1 VRAPALVAVTACC
14 LLVATEAA
22 AALFTLT
29 EAQQAEAVRVGER
42 SVTTEVAF
50 DAEWRVQN
58 AAGESLLVITPFYR
72 LALASRNAAFKN
84 EPLKP
89 QDRDKMLL
97 QLQDRV
103 MVWVELHGPREDFAR
118 YYAPRLVLDDQE
130 IVPVFVQNERT
141 GQRRTSGSYLARS
154 VYAFPR
160 GETIT
165 GQSKVVLVIRDPD
178 GKLVSRFN
186 IELGRMR

>member
-1 VRAPALVAVTACC
+1 VRGPVLVVATACW
-14 LLVATEAA
+14 LLAAAPAA

-42 SVTTEVAF
+42 SVTTETAF
-50 DAEWRVQN
+50 DGEWRIQN
-58 AAGESLLVITPFYR
+58 ATGENLLVITPFYR
-72 LALASRNAAFKN
+72 LALASRNATFKN

-89 QDRDKMLL
+89 QDKDKMLL

-103 MVWVELHGPREDFAR
+103 MVWVELYGPREDFAR
-118 YYAPRLVLDDQE
+118 YYTPRLVLDDQE

-141 GQRRTSGSYLARS
+141 GQRRTNGSFLARS

-160 GETIT
+160 GEIIT